1 MKYEIR
7 VKNGSKTK
15 VMRYEAASQKGVKK
29 LLKMAADIG
38 GELYDMEGNAIQE
51 FVASPD
57 ARIQILIDA
66 INAEWVAIRQYE
78 AMKPSFSEDEQKVIE
93 DILQEEKVHVGQFQA
108 IMDKYAATNESVAEG
123 VEEAQEQEQGGVDT
137 ADNTMDD
144 TMVTDD
150 FVDASIV
157 RKRSVKRNANKGTGK
172 TYSEWFDEGNKF
184 GRTFDEEVKDFPEAE
199 SLRNATAQEIWDKA
213 DRYYD
218 FYPID
223 SWERERA
230 FDFVS
235 EELGKD
241 YEEIYDKWLE
251 GGRKSSNA
259 KKVRTRKV
267 RASVQE
273 AIDDEVITE
282 EEARQAYAL
291 GLADALKEDV
301 ELDLGAEIE
310 VEDPKDHDQVEQA
323 IYDMG
328 TQDGESIEEMDEAE
342 DETEDEEYDED
353 YSEFEEFDD
362 DIDFDGM
369 EEEE

>member
-1 MKYEIR
+1 MKYEIK

-29 LLKMAADIG
+29 LLKMAADMG

-137 ADNTMDD
+137 ADDA
-144 TMVTDD
+144 MVTDD

-157 RKRSVKRNANKGTGK
+157 RKKSVKRSANKGKGK

-184 GRTFDEEVKDFPEAE
+184 GMTFDEYADTAFLDAE

-213 DRYYD
+213 DRIYE

-223 SWERERA
+223 SIERERA
-230 FDFVS
+230 FEFAS

-241 YEEIYDKWLE
+241 YDEIYNKWLE
-251 GGRKSSNA
+251 GGRKHSSA
-259 KKVRTRKV
+259 KKGRTRKV

-301 ELDLGAEIE
+301 ELDLSAEIE

-328 TQDGESIEEMDEAE
+328 TQDGESIEEVDETE

>member
-1 MKYEIR
+1 MKYEIK

-29 LLKMAADIG
+29 LLKMAADMG

-51 FVASPD
+51 FVTSPD

-78 AMKPSFSEDEQKVIE
+78 AMKPNFSEDEQKVIE
-93 DILQEEKVHVGQFQA
+93 DILQEEKVHVGQFQS

-123 VEEAQEQEQGGVDT
+123 VEEAQEQEQSGVDT
-137 ADNTMDD
+137 ADDTMDD

-157 RKRSVKRNANKGTGK
+157 RKKRVKRNANKGTGK

-301 ELDLGAEIE
+301 ELDLSAEIE
-310 VEDPKDHDQVEQA
+310 VEDLKDHDQVEQA

-328 TQDGESIEEMDEAE
+328 TQDGESIEEVDETE

-353 YSEFEEFDD
+353 YSEFEDFDD

>member
-1 MKYEIR
+1 
-7 VKNGSKTK
+7 
-15 VMRYEAASQKGVKK
+15 
-29 LLKMAADIG
+29 
-38 GELYDMEGNAIQE
+38 
-51 FVASPD
+51 
-57 ARIQILIDA
+57 
-66 INAEWVAIRQYE
+66 
-78 AMKPSFSEDEQKVIE
+78 
-93 DILQEEKVHVGQFQA
+93 
-108 IMDKYAATNESVAEG
+108 
-123 VEEAQEQEQGGVDT
+123 
-137 ADNTMDD
+137 MDD
-144 TMVTDD
+144 AMATDD

-157 RKRSVKRNANKGTGK
+157 RKRRVKRNANKGKGK

-184 GRTFDEEVKDFPEAE
+184 SRTFDEEVKDFPEAE

-213 DRYYD
+213 DRFYD

-241 YEEIYDKWLE
+241 YDEIYNKWLE

-301 ELDLGAEIE
+301 ELDLSAEIE

-353 YSEFEEFDD
+353 YSEFEDFDD

>member
-1 MKYEIR
+1 MKYEIK

-29 LLKMAADIG
+29 LLKMAADMG

-78 AMKPSFSEDEQKVIE
+78 AMKPNFSDDEQKVIE

-137 ADNTMDD
+137 ADD

-157 RKRSVKRNANKGTGK
+157 RKKSFKRNANNGKDK
-172 TYSEWFDEGNKF
+172 TYSEWLD
-184 GRTFDEEVKDFPEAE
+184 
-199 SLRNATAQEIWDKA
+199 
-213 DRYYD
+213 
-218 FYPID
+218 
-223 SWERERA
+223 
-230 FDFVS
+230 
-235 EELGKD
+235 
-241 YEEIYDKWLE
+241 
-251 GGRKSSNA
+251 GGRKYSNA
-259 KKVRTRKV
+259 KNVRARKV

-282 EEARQAYAL
+282 DEARQAYAL

-301 ELDLGAEIE
+301 ELDLSAEIE

-328 TQDGESIEEMDEAE
+328 TQDGESIEEV

-353 YSEFEEFDD
+353 YSEFEDFDD

>member
-1 MKYEIR
+1 MKYEIK

-29 LLKMAADIG
+29 LLKMAADMG
-38 GELYDMEGNAIQE
+38 GELYDMEGNAVQE
-51 FVASPD
+51 FVTSPD

-123 VEEAQEQEQGGVDT
+123 VEEAQAQEQGGVDT
-137 ADNTMDD
+137 ADDTMDD
-144 TMVTDD
+144 MVVTDD

-157 RKRSVKRNANKGTGK
+157 RKKRVKRNAN
-172 TYSEWFDEGNKF
+172 EALR
-184 GRTFDEEVKDFPEAE
+184 RT
-199 SLRNATAQEIWDKA
+199 SIR
-213 DRYYD
+213 RM
-218 FYPID
+218 
-223 SWERERA
+223 RA
-230 FDFVS
+230 
-235 EELGKD
+235 
-241 YEEIYDKWLE
+241 
-251 GGRKSSNA
+251 
-259 KKVRTRKV
+259 RKV

-301 ELDLGAEIE
+301 ELDLSAEIE

-328 TQDGESIEEMDEAE
+328 TQDGESIEETD
-342 DETEDEEYDED
+342 DDEDEEYDED

>member
-1 MKYEIR
+1 MKYEIK

-29 LLKMAADIG
+29 LLKMAADMG
-38 GELYDMEGNAIQE
+38 GVLYDMEGNAVQE

-57 ARIQILIDA
+57 ARVQILIDA

-137 ADNTMDD
+137 TDD
-144 TMVTDD
+144 MMPDIVVTDD

-157 RKRSVKRNANKGTGK
+157 RKKSAKRNANKGSGK
-172 TYSEWFDEGNKF
+172 TYSEWFDEDNQFGEKF
-184 GRTFDEEVKDFPEAE
+184 DDYVKTFPNAE
-199 SLRNATAQEIWDKA
+199 SLRNATAQEIWDNVNRFYDIYPVDST
-213 DRYYD
+213 DR
-218 FYPID
+218 
-223 SWERERA
+223 ENA
-230 FDFVS
+230 FNFVS
-235 EELGKD
+235 EELNKD
-241 YEEIYDKWLE
+241 YGEIYDAWRQRASVK
-251 GGRKSSNA
+251 R
-259 KKVRTRKV
+259 VHTRKV

-301 ELDLGAEIE
+301 ELDLSAEIE
-310 VEDPKDHDQVEQA
+310 VEDPQDHDQVEQA

-328 TQDGESIEEMDEAE
+328 TQDGESIEETD
-342 DETEDEEYDED
+342 DDEDEEYDED